1 MLDTTVEEEAVDPLM
16 GASVGHQTP
25 SHPLA
30 CDTSHPL
37 QGSPV
42 HKSSPIVER
51 SISGLPS
58 PQPPPPIVQ
67 PPLPSQPAQTVEP
80 SQPSN
85 QPGAAAPR
93 PQPPPKLT
101 LCPTMSSNGLTPEL
115 ANALDRLQPSL
126 SPNNPQPSTRRGL
139 WGMFG
144 EAQPPRSSARS
155 PELDLDSLSV
165 RSDDSGESSWTDM
178 GDSISV
184 ATEGDA
190 SIGEGLFRVDRDDD
204 SRLGGVSPCLEV
216 AEEVMGEGSLPDN
229 EPAERLVSVLTIHL
243 GRLAAAQV
251 SGGGTSSL
259 LLTADSVGIT
269 EADVQDY
276 AHFQFRFASIFLS
289 FDDLV
294 KLWHRF
300 GQSGKAWSET
310 TLRKA
315 TTPAIAL
322 RLDSHPPAHPAKALA
337 DLPDDLK
344 LSWGEKIARAT
355 EGALE
360 AEVSHLSLSANA
372 SILAKLG
379 DWVLD
384 EVAPAPLPTTLTIDH
399 LTLKINDDKP
409 PPTGYPAPPP
419 LDVAVVSLRVT
430 RDKEGIVKVE
440 QGTSSKEQPPPAP
453 ASSQSEVELRAAL
466 ETAREEV
473 RVLRGKL
480 AREEMRAK
488 EEEEKAK
495 AAVLEKAQ
503 VEGRVDGLVKE
514 KRGLL
519 DTLKYLQEELLK
531 SGKK

>member
-1 MLDTTVEEEAVDPLM
+1 
-16 GASVGHQTP
+16 
-25 SHPLA
+25 
-30 CDTSHPL
+30 
-37 QGSPV
+37 
-42 HKSSPIVER
+42 
-51 SISGLPS
+51 
-58 PQPPPPIVQ
+58 
-67 PPLPSQPAQTVEP
+67 
-80 SQPSN
+80 
-85 QPGAAAPR
+85 
-93 PQPPPKLT
+93 
-101 LCPTMSSNGLTPEL
+101 
-115 ANALDRLQPSL
+115 
-126 SPNNPQPSTRRGL
+126 
-139 WGMFG
+139 MFG

-276 AHFQFRFASIFLS
+276 AHFQF
-289 FDDLV
+289 
-294 KLWHRF
+294 RF

-488 EEEEKAK
+488 EEEDKAK
-495 AAVLEKAQ
+495 VAGLEKAQ
-503 VEGRVDGLVKE
+503 AEGRVEGLVKE
-514 KRGLL
+514 KRSLL

>member
-1 MLDTTVEEEAVDPLM
+1 
-16 GASVGHQTP
+16 
-25 SHPLA
+25 
-30 CDTSHPL
+30 
-37 QGSPV
+37 
-42 HKSSPIVER
+42 
-51 SISGLPS
+51 
-58 PQPPPPIVQ
+58 
-67 PPLPSQPAQTVEP
+67 
-80 SQPSN
+80 
-85 QPGAAAPR
+85 
-93 PQPPPKLT
+93 
-101 LCPTMSSNGLTPEL
+101 
-115 ANALDRLQPSL
+115 
-126 SPNNPQPSTRRGL
+126 
-139 WGMFG
+139 MFG
-144 EAQPPRSSARS
+144 EAQPSRSSARS

-190 SIGEGLFRVDRDDD
+190 SIGEGLFRVERDDD

-216 AEEVMGEGSLPDN
+216 AEEVMGEGSLNDN

-251 SGGGTSSL
+251 AGAGTSSL

-276 AHFQFRFASIFLS
+276 AHFQFRF
-289 FDDLV
+289 
-294 KLWHRF
+294 

-310 TLRKA
+310 TLRKVS
-315 TTPAIAL
+315 TPAIAL

-337 DLPDDLK
+337 DLPEDLK
-344 LSWGEKIARAT
+344 LSWGERVARAT

-379 DWVLD
+379 DWVQD
-384 EVAPAPLPTTLTIDH
+384 EVVPAPLPTTLTIDH
-399 LTLKINDDKP
+399 LTMKINDDKLP
-409 PPTGYPAPPP
+409 PPGYPAPPP

-430 RDKEGIVKVE
+430 RDKEGVVRVE
-440 QGTSSKEQPPPAP
+440 QGKDSKEHSPVLP
-453 ASSQSEVELRAAL
+453 STQSEMELRAAL
-466 ETAREEV
+466 EAAREEV

-495 AAVLEKAQ
+495 TAVLEKAQ

>member
-1 MLDTTVEEEAVDPLM
+1 
-16 GASVGHQTP
+16 
-25 SHPLA
+25 
-30 CDTSHPL
+30 
-37 QGSPV
+37 
-42 HKSSPIVER
+42 
-51 SISGLPS
+51 
-58 PQPPPPIVQ
+58 
-67 PPLPSQPAQTVEP
+67 
-80 SQPSN
+80 
-85 QPGAAAPR
+85 
-93 PQPPPKLT
+93 
-101 LCPTMSSNGLTPEL
+101 
-115 ANALDRLQPSL
+115 
-126 SPNNPQPSTRRGL
+126 
-139 WGMFG
+139 MFG
-144 EAQPPRSSARS
+144 EAQQPLRSSARS

-190 SIGEGLFRVDRDDD
+190 SIGEGLFRVERDDD

-216 AEEVMGEGSLPDN
+216 AEEVMGEGSLADN

-251 SGGGTSSL
+251 SGAGTSSL

-276 AHFQFRFASIFLS
+276 AHFQFRF
-289 FDDLV
+289 
-294 KLWHRF
+294 

-310 TLRKA
+310 TLRKVS
-315 TTPAIAL
+315 TPAIAL

-337 DLPDDLK
+337 DLPEDLK
-344 LSWGEKIARAT
+344 LSWGERVARAT

-372 SILAKLG
+372 SILTKLG
-379 DWVLD
+379 DWVQD
-384 EVAPAPLPTTLTIDH
+384 EVVPAPLPTTLTIDH
-399 LTLKINDDKP
+399 LTLKVNDDKLP
-409 PPTGYPAPPP
+409 PPGYPAPPP

-430 RDKEGIVKVE
+430 RDKEGVVRVE
-440 QGTSSKEQPPPAP
+440 QGNKDSKEHSPPVP
-453 ASSQSEVELRAAL
+453 ASSQSEAELRAAL
-466 ETAREEV
+466 EAAREEV

-480 AREEMRAK
+480 AKEEMRAK

-495 AAVLEKAQ
+495 MAGLEKVQA
-503 VEGRVDGLVKE
+503 EGRVDGLVKE
-514 KRGLL
+514 KRSLL

>member
-16 GASVGHQTP
+16 GARIVQTP

-37 QGSPV
+37 QGSPE
-42 HKSSPIVER
+42 HKSSPIIDS
-51 SISGLPS
+51 SIGGLPS
-58 PQPPPPIVQ
+58 PQPPPPLVQ
-67 PPLPSQPAQTVEP
+67 HPASSSQPAQSTPEP
-80 SQPSN
+80 TQPSS
-85 QPGAAAPR
+85 QSSAPSR

-190 SIGEGLFRVDRDDD
+190 SIGEGLFRVERDDD

-216 AEEVMGEGSLPDN
+216 AEEVMGEGSLADN

-251 SGGGTSSL
+251 SGAGKSSL

-276 AHFQFRFASIFLS
+276 AHFQFRCDDFFLQIFYS
-289 FDDLV
+289 TV
-294 KLWHRF
+294 YCRF

-310 TLRKA
+310 TLRKVS
-315 TTPAIAL
+315 TPSIAL
-322 RLDSHPPAHPAKALA
+322 RLDSCPPSHPAKALA
-337 DLPDDLK
+337 DLPEDLE
-344 LSWGEKIARAT
+344 LSWGERVARAT

-360 AEVSHLSLSANA
+360 AEVSHLTLSANA

-379 DWVLD
+379 DWVQD
-384 EVAPAPLPTTLTIDH
+384 EVVPAPLPTTLTIDH
-399 LTLKINDDKP
+399 LTLKVNDDKP
-409 PPTGYPAPPP
+409 PPLGYPAPPP

-430 RDKEGIVKVE
+430 RDKEGVVRVE
-440 QGTSSKEQPPPAP
+440 QGNKDSKEPQVP
-453 ASSQSEVELRAAL
+453 ASLQSDSELRAAL
-466 ETAREEV
+466 EAAREEV

-495 AAVLEKAQ
+495 VAGLEKAQ
-503 VEGRVDGLVKE
+503 AEGRVDGLVKE
-514 KRGLL
+514 KRSLL

>member
-1 MLDTTVEEEAVDPLM
+1 
-16 GASVGHQTP
+16 
-25 SHPLA
+25 
-30 CDTSHPL
+30 
-37 QGSPV
+37 
-42 HKSSPIVER
+42 
-51 SISGLPS
+51 
-58 PQPPPPIVQ
+58 
-67 PPLPSQPAQTVEP
+67 
-80 SQPSN
+80 
-85 QPGAAAPR
+85 
-93 PQPPPKLT
+93 
-101 LCPTMSSNGLTPEL
+101 
-115 ANALDRLQPSL
+115 
-126 SPNNPQPSTRRGL
+126 
-139 WGMFG
+139 
-144 EAQPPRSSARS
+144 
-155 PELDLDSLSV
+155 
-165 RSDDSGESSWTDM
+165 
-178 GDSISV
+178 
-184 ATEGDA
+184 
-190 SIGEGLFRVDRDDD
+190 
-204 SRLGGVSPCLEV
+204 
-216 AEEVMGEGSLPDN
+216 MGEGSLADN

-276 AHFQFRFASIFLS
+276 AHFQF
-289 FDDLV
+289 
-294 KLWHRF
+294 RF

-360 AEVSHLSLSANA
+360 AEGSHLSLSANA

-440 QGTSSKEQPPPAP
+440 QGTSSKEQPPPVP
-453 ASSQSEVELRAAL
+453 ASSQNEVKLRAAL

-488 EEEEKAK
+488 EEEDKAK
-495 AAVLEKAQ
+495 VAGLEKAQ
-503 VEGRVDGLVKE
+503 AEGRVEGLAKE
-514 KRGLL
+514 EEDKAKVAGLE
-519 DTLKYLQEELLK
+519 K
-531 SGKK
+531 

>member
-1 MLDTTVEEEAVDPLM
+1 
-16 GASVGHQTP
+16 
-25 SHPLA
+25 
-30 CDTSHPL
+30 
-37 QGSPV
+37 
-42 HKSSPIVER
+42 
-51 SISGLPS
+51 
-58 PQPPPPIVQ
+58 
-67 PPLPSQPAQTVEP
+67 
-80 SQPSN
+80 
-85 QPGAAAPR
+85 
-93 PQPPPKLT
+93 
-101 LCPTMSSNGLTPEL
+101 
-115 ANALDRLQPSL
+115 
-126 SPNNPQPSTRRGL
+126 
-139 WGMFG
+139 MFG
-144 EAQPPRSSARS
+144 EAQPSRSSARS

-190 SIGEGLFRVDRDDD
+190 SIGEGLFRVERDDD

-216 AEEVMGEGSLPDN
+216 AEEVMGEGSLNDN

-251 SGGGTSSL
+251 AGAGTSSL

-276 AHFQFRFASIFLS
+276 AHFQFRF
-289 FDDLV
+289 
-294 KLWHRF
+294 

-310 TLRKA
+310 TLRKVS
-315 TTPAIAL
+315 TPAIAL

-337 DLPDDLK
+337 DLPEDLK
-344 LSWGEKIARAT
+344 LSWGERVARAT

-379 DWVLD
+379 DWVQD
-384 EVAPAPLPTTLTIDH
+384 EVVPAPLPTTLTIDH
-399 LTLKINDDKP
+399 LTMKINDDKLP
-409 PPTGYPAPPP
+409 PPGYPAPPP

-430 RDKEGIVKVE
+430 RDKEGVVRVE
-440 QGTSSKEQPPPAP
+440 QGKDSKEHSPVLP
-453 ASSQSEVELRAAL
+453 STQSEMELRAAL
-466 ETAREEV
+466 EAAREEV